1 MRTSTVSRYAL
12 RLTFGQ
18 SSTPAS
24 GNTLTTT
31 GNPDRVITRSAT
43 CLAVI
48 GIALSSFS
56 LKQMLS
62 TSANKSSIPMRKFSF

>member
-18 SSTPAS
+18 STASTP
-24 GNTLTTT
+24 TTSSFT
-31 GNPDRVITRSAT
+31 TAGNPDRVITRSAT
-43 CLAVI
+43 CLALF

-56 LKQMLS
+56 LKQML
-62 TSANKSSIPMRKFSF
+62 TTGAANKSPIMRKF

>member
-18 SSTPAS
+18 SSASTPNS
-24 GNTLTTT
+24 FTTTAT

-43 CLAVI
+43 CLALF

-62 TSANKSSIPMRKFSF
+62 TGANKSPIMRKF

>member
-18 SSTPAS
+18 SSATAPS
-24 GNTLTTT
+24 SFTTT
-31 GNPDRVITRSAT
+31 HGNPDRVITRSAT
-43 CLAVI
+43 CLALF

-56 LKQMLS
+56 LKQML
-62 TSANKSSIPMRKFSF
+62 TTGANKSPIMRKF

>member
-24 GNTLTTT
+24 GFATPA
-31 GNPDRVITRSAT
+31 NPDRVVTRSAT
-43 CLAVI
+43 CLALI

-56 LKQMLS
+56 LKQMLAS
-62 TSANKSSIPMRKFSF
+62 SANKSSIPMRKF